1 LRERRPLLDYDPIV
15 SVATSLMLNLL
26 GVGEEVTP
34 AEIVKA
40 YQPEL
45 EAAFLPALRAAYG
58 LIDTPTAK
66 EECRKLVLCIAEAVE
81 GSRHVAEKLKKD
93 EPELKPALS
102 TAYGSNVEECVILCG
117 RCVYAVAAAEGDRDA
132 AERLEE
138 VFGVFGREGKRRVA
152 AGGRLVS
159 GGMAGRS
166 WRFWR
171 R

>member
-1 LRERRPLLDYDPIV
+1 
-15 SVATSLMLNLL
+15 MLNLL